1 MQDNYIRG
9 LSLSKLNQPVFTTS
23 DCPKAAFVLQR
34 NGFCLSDSYTGSMSW
49 GYDAITVQT
58 VSGFDILYL
67 YATMN
72 TVILNSRRKIMSGK
86 ERGMSRKSNLLD
98 KLFGNK
104 KRAILVALVAAVI
117 GYLLFL
123 MFGDIHAT
131 EDALYRPVVMG
142 IFAFVAMFLV
152 LGFQLIN
159 PFCSANAMDI
169 AELFFALFVGVGFA
183 FWLVMYGIWMLFGND
198 AYQAATMIAQ
208 VSGMWCALCLIHNMR
223 K

>member
-1 MQDNYIRG
+1 
-9 LSLSKLNQPVFTTS
+9 
-23 DCPKAAFVLQR
+23 
-34 NGFCLSDSYTGSMSW
+34 
-49 GYDAITVQT
+49 
-58 VSGFDILYL
+58 
-67 YATMN
+67 
-72 TVILNSRRKIMSGK
+72 MSGK

-104 KRAILVALVAAVI
+104 RRTILVALVTAAI

-123 MFGDIHAT
+123 LFGDIHAT

-142 IFAFVAMFLV
+142 VLAFVALFLV

-169 AELFFALFVGVGFA
+169 AELFFALFGGGGFV
-183 FWLVMYGIWMLFGND
+183 FWLVMHGIWMLFGND
-198 AYQAATMIAQ
+198 AYQAATMIAE
-208 VSGMWCALCLIHNMR
+208 VAGMWCALCLIHNMR